1 MSFSSEVKEELARII
16 PRKRCCRHAEI
27 LGLLKACGSLRL
39 GREGQS
45 VALEA
50 ESAPVARKAFRYM
63 KQLYGVQAQ
72 ILVRRRRRLRN
83 TNVYMVR
90 TSDAKVVDGIV
101 TELGL
106 NGPEYGQM
114 LSSPQF
120 VRCCSRAF
128 LRGYFLGSGFIAP
141 PGKGHHLELIVSDRE
156 EAGQIASLLDRHG
169 IQAKISRRRTGHLVY
184 LKHAPG
190 IVDFLN
196 LTGAHSALLAYENV
210 RAYKTVR
217 SRVNRLVN
225 METANLTKVV
235 EASSRQV
242 EDIDLI
248 ARTQGLASLPDHLAG
263 IARLRLD
270 NPDATLEELGRMAE
284 PPVGKSGVNHRM
296 RKIAEIAGS
305 IRQQVTARGK
315 AP

>member
-1 MSFSSEVKEELARII
+1 LSFSSEVKEELARTV

-39 GREGQS
+39 GRDGHS

-90 TSDAKVVDGIV
+90 TSDAEVVDDLV
-101 TELGL
+101 TNLGL

-120 VRCCSRAF
+120 IRCCSRAF
-128 LRGYFLGSGFIAP
+128 LRGYFLGAGFIAP
-141 PGKGHHLELIVSDRE
+141 PGKGHHLELGVSDRE
-156 EAGQIASLLDRHG
+156 EAEQIASLLDRHG
-169 IQAKISRRRTGHLVY
+169 IQAKISRRRSGHIVY

-196 LTGAHSALLAYENV
+196 LTGAHTALLAYENV

-225 METANLTKVV
+225 MDNANLTKVV
-235 EASSRQV
+235 EASLRQL

-248 ARTQGLASLPDHLAG
+248 DRTQGLDSLPDNLASV
-263 IARLRLD
+263 ARLRLQH
-270 NPDATLEELGRMAE
+270 PDATLEELGQLAQPR
-284 PPVGKSGVNHRM
+284 VGKSGTNHRM
-296 RKIAEIAGS
+296 RKIAEIAGC
-305 IRQQVTARGK
+305 IRRREAEERAT
-315 AP
+315 

>member
-1 MSFSSEVKEELARII
+1 MSFSSEVKDELARIV
-16 PRKRCCRHAEI
+16 PRRRCCRHAEI

-39 GREGQS
+39 GRDGQS

-72 ILVRRRRRLRN
+72 ILVRRRKRLRN

-90 TSDAKVVDGIV
+90 TGDARVVDGFV
-101 TELGL
+101 KELGL
-106 NGPEYGQM
+106 SGPEYGEM
-114 LSSPQF
+114 LASPQF
-120 VRCCSRAF
+120 LRCCGRAF
-128 LRGYFLGSGFIAP
+128 LRGYFLGAGFVAP
-141 PGKGHHLELIVSDRE
+141 PGKGHHLEILVNDPG
-156 EAGQIASLLDRHG
+156 EADLVATLLERYG
-169 IQAKISRRRTGHLVY
+169 VQAKTARRRSGHIVY

-210 RAYKTVR
+210 RAYKTVK

-235 EASSRQV
+235 EAASRQV
-242 EDIDLI
+242 EDIELI
-248 ARTQGLASLPDHLAG
+248 HRTKGIDSLPDHLAG
-263 IARLRLD
+263 IARLRLEHA
-270 NPDATLEELGRMAE
+270 DATLEELGQMAE

-296 RKIAEIAGS
+296 RKIAEIAGG
-305 IRQQVTARGK
+305 IRQDVISRQ
-315 AP
+315 